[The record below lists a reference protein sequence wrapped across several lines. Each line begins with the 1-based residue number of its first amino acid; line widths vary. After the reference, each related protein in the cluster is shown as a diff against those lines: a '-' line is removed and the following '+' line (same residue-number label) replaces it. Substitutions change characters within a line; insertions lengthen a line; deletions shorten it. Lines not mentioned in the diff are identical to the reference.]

1 MTDSPENFV
10 LLETL
15 RRDRGNKRNL
25 YFADPL
31 DIIECRCPSQV
42 SRCFRKM
49 EAARR
54 DGFYLAGF
62 FSYELGYLL
71 EESLAALLP
80 PGEFPLFWFGV
91 YDKPKSAP
99 CAPRGTDFYLSEPAV
114 AQTRAQYARAIDT
127 ISDLIA
133 AGDTYQIN
141 YTTRFQFQFA
151 GDVAAFYDRL
161 KKNQK
166 VSYSALVRCGGNAIV
181 SLSPELF
188 FRIDQNGRITVK
200 PMKGTAP
207 LHTPADWLKKDPKN
221 TSENVMIVDLLRN
234 DLGRI
239 CLPGSVKVQKLFDIE
254 NFETLRQMTS
264 TVTGVLQAGLSIET
278 LMKSLFPCGSVTGA
292 PKIRSMEIIH
302 DLEDAPRN
310 IYTGAIGYFSPDGEA
325 VFNVAIRT
333 LELKQED
340 SGRYHAAMGVGSGI
354 VFDSRADEE
363 YDECLLKARFLQNVP
378 PAFGLIETLRVENG
392 RVRRLSAHLRRLRTS
407 ADFFGMACPAGAI
420 RKAISAYGATLPG
433 IAKLR
438 LVLSADGT
446 FRLESGRLPDTP
458 SDIPPV
464 ALSTVRM
471 SSADPFIRHKTT
483 FRAIYNHEFA
493 KYSAKG
499 FFDVIFLN
507 EKGQVTEGA
516 ISNIFVRIRRRWYTP
531 PVSCGLLPGIMRQTL
546 IKKWSVREKI
556 LFPDDLRRA
565 DQIVLSNAVR
575 GITEV
580 RLSGEY
586 FYFASAR

>member
-1 MTDSPENFV
+1 MTDFPENFV

-15 RRDRGNKRNL
+15 RRDRGKKRTL
-25 YFADPL
+25 FFADPL

-49 EAARR
+49 ETARR
-54 DGFYLAGF
+54 DGFHLAGF

-80 PGEFPLFWFGV
+80 PGDFPLFWFGV
-91 YDKPKSAP
+91 YDKPQSAS
-99 CAPRGTDFYLSEPAV
+99 CAPRGADFYLSEPALV
-114 AQTRAQYARAIDT
+114 QTRAKYSRAVGKIR
-127 ISDLIA
+127 DLIA

-141 YTTRFQFQFA
+141 YTTRVQFQFA

-166 VSYSALVRCGGNAIV
+166 VSYSALVRYCGNALV

-188 FRIDQNGRITVK
+188 FRTDRNGRITVK

-239 CLPGSVKVQKLFDIE
+239 CLPGSVQVRKLFDIE
-254 NFETLRQMTS
+254 NYETLRQMTS
-264 TVTGVLQAGLSIET
+264 TVTGKLHPGLTIET
-278 LMKSLFPCGSVTGA
+278 LVKSLFPCGSVTGA

-302 DLEDAPRN
+302 DLEDAPRR
-310 IYTGAIGYFSPDGEA
+310 IYTGAIGYFAPSGEA

-333 LELKQED
+333 LDLRRKE
-340 SGRYHAAMGVGSGI
+340 SGRYDATMGVGSGI

-363 YDECLLKARFLQNVP
+363 YDECLLKARFLQNAMP
-378 PAFGLIETLRVENG
+378 SFGLIETLRVETG
-392 RVRRLSAHLRRLRTS
+392 RVRKLSDHLRRLRAS
-407 ADFFGMACPAGAI
+407 ADFFGIPCPAGAI
-420 RKAISAYGATLPG
+420 RNAIRRYSATLPD
-433 IAKLR
+433 ITKLR
-438 LVLSADGT
+438 LILSADGT
-446 FRLESGRLPDTP
+446 FRLESGRLPETP
-458 SDIPPV
+458 SDIPTI
-464 ALSTVRM
+464 ALSSVRM

-483 FRAIYNHEFA
+483 FRKAYDDEFA

-516 ISNIFVRIRRRWYTP
+516 ISNLFVRIRGRWYTP
-531 PVSCGLLPGIMRQTL
+531 PVSCGLLPGILRRTL
-546 IKKWSVREKI
+546 MKKWSVRERI
-556 LFPDDLRRA
+556 LSPDDLRLA

-580 RLSGEY
+580 RLRG
-586 FYFASAR
+586 